1 VAAFPEVEM
10 RHFGL
15 IPVAGVFIAASLSGC
30 ASAGYRPPDS
40 ASRPEIISSAEIAR
54 SSSTNVWDL
63 LRKRARMYNFA
74 EDRFGRP
81 RFITTKRGASTIVL
95 AGSDN
100 PLVLID
106 GARLGDVAALRDMP
120 TDAVES
126 IELQSGI
133 NGTSSQGT
141 NAVAGVIYIHTKEAS
156 ST

>member
-1 VAAFPEVEM
+1 M
-10 RHFGL
+10 RHFNWL
-15 IPVAGVFIAASLSGC
+15 PVAGIFFAASLSSC
-30 ASAGYRPPDS
+30 ATSGHRS
-40 ASRPEIISSAEIAR
+40 TASPARTDFISSDEIAR

-63 LRKRARMYNFA
+63 LRKRARQYNFA
-74 EDRFGRP
+74 EDRYGRP
-81 RFITTKRGASTIVL
+81 RNITTKRGRSTIAL
-95 AGSDN
+95 AGSDS

-106 GARLGDVAALRDMP
+106 GARLSDVAALRDMS
-120 TDAVES
+120 TDSVES